1 MTSRLT
7 ALTAALA
14 LAILLAPSPIIA
26 QSCLPTGTITRV
38 SVSSGGAQAN
48 GASFTPDL
56 SGDGRSVA
64 FSSTAS
70 NLVASDTN
78 GAEDIFIYD
87 RQHCQT
93 QRGSVSTSGIQAN
106 GGSALPRF
114 SSDGRR
120 LVFESNASNL
130 VTSDLLGF
138 TDVFIRNVPNAQ
150 TERVSLTF
158 TQLEANGN
166 SLTAVTSA
174 EGRIVAFE
182 SFASNLTSTPDSLGF
197 RDVFARD
204 TLTSATSLISVST
217 SGTPGN
223 GESRWAAIS
232 DDGRYVVFQS
242 EASNLIPADGNA
254 HTDIFIRDR
263 QTSTTTRINGIGGAA
278 PNADSF
284 RPAISGDGRYIAF
297 TSLAANLAA
306 GDSVDLFADVFLH
319 DRAAGTTLKISSGAS
334 ADGVD
339 ISADGRF
346 IVYSAMQQVYLYDR
360 LTAQTTLVS
369 RNTVGAPGNGASGEP
384 AIAADGTTIAFA
396 SAATDLVPNDTNSAV
411 DIFALPRYAL
421 YGGNLLANGDFSAGF
436 GAWKAFAAPAA
447 TDIVYAVNGGVLE
460 FYRQPASESAVIFQ
474 PTGYPAATGTGLDA
488 EIDIGNASGVRKR
501 ITLLIHDADFSDL
514 QVCTFWLP
522 PNAPM
527 QTYRM
532 TARTSEAWSNVTL
545 SIYASSNDGAAAYR
559 VDNAALKLILTPT
572 SSRTLCFDPNAPPA
586 ALQPDGAEWL
596 ANGDFSAGLAN
607 WAQFFNINMQIS
619 GGVLEFQG
627 TGVPAG
633 VVFQE
638 TTQSASSGT
647 IIEARFDIGSSAPR
661 RRVTV
666 LLRDADFSDLQVCTF
681 WLPPNAALSSYVMR
695 AYTTEAWTGASISFY
710 PSTLGT
716 NGWYRV
722 DNVSF
727 RARPSLTIIGTE
739 CYPPGTAPADLGL
752 PALESPDLL
761 PALLPTATP
770 SGVEGALDEGSAA
783 PPVWSAPAELPL
795 LPTAAPDIP
804 DAGNEG
810 SVSE

>member
-1 MTSRLT
+1 MTNRLA
-7 ALTAALA
+7 ALIAALA
-14 LAILLAPSPIIA
+14 LAMLLAPSPISA
-26 QSCLPTGTITRV
+26 QGCLQTGTITRV

-48 GASFTPDL
+48 AASFTPDL
-56 SGDGRSVA
+56 SGDGRYVT
-64 FSSTAS
+64 FSSLAD
-70 NLVASDTN
+70 NLVPSDTN
-78 GAEDIFIYD
+78 SAEDIFVYD
-87 RQHCQT
+87 RHNCQT
-93 QRGSVSTSGIQAN
+93 QRVSVSTGGDQAN
-106 GGSALPRF
+106 GGSYLPRF
-114 SSDGRR
+114 STDGRR
-120 LVFESNASNL
+120 LVFESDASNL
-130 VTSDLLGF
+130 VTGDLLSF

-158 TQLEANGN
+158 TQLEANAN

-174 EGRIVAFE
+174 DGRFVAFE
-182 SFASNLTSTPDSLGF
+182 SLASNLTSTADTLGF
-197 RDVFARD
+197 RDIFVRD
-204 TLTSATSLISVST
+204 RLTSATSLISVST
-217 SGTPGN
+217 GGAPGS
-223 GESRWAAIS
+223 GESSWAAIS

-242 EASNLIPADGNA
+242 EASNLIPADGNTHA
-254 HTDIFIRDR
+254 DIFIRDR
-263 QTSTTTRINGIGGAA
+263 QTSTTTRINGVGGTA
-278 PNADSF
+278 PNEGSF
-284 RPAISGDGRYIAF
+284 RPVISGDGRYIAF
-297 TSLAANLAA
+297 TSLATNLAT

-319 DRAAGTTLKISSGAS
+319 DRQTAATTKISTGAS
-334 ADGVD
+334 AESVE
-339 ISADGRF
+339 ISGDGRF
-346 IVYSAMQQVYLYDR
+346 IVYSAMQQVYLFDR
-360 LTAQTTLVS
+360 LTGQTAPVS

-384 AIAADGTTIAFA
+384 SISADGTTITFA
-396 SAATDLVPNDTNSAV
+396 SAASDLVPNDTNSAA

-421 YGGNLLANGDFSAGF
+421 YDGNLLANGDFTAGF
-436 GAWKAFAAPAA
+436 GAWNAFSAPSAG
-447 TDIVYAVNGGVLE
+447 DIVYAVNGGVLE
-460 FYRQPASESAVIFQ
+460 FYRQPASESAVVFQ

-501 ITLLIHDADFSDL
+501 VTLLIHDADFSDL

-545 SIYASSNDGAAAYR
+545 SIYASSNDGAAAYQI
-559 VDNAALKLILTPT
+559 DNASLKLILTPT
-572 SSRTLCFDPNAPPA
+572 SARTLCFDPNAPPA
-586 ALQPDGAEWL
+586 ALQPDGSEWL
-596 ANGDFSAGLAN
+596 ANGDFSAGFAN
-607 WAQFFNINMQIS
+607 WAQFFNINTQIS

-627 TGVPAG
+627 TGVPTG

-661 RRVTV
+661 RRITV

-681 WLPPNAALSSYVMR
+681 WLPPNAALGSYVMR

-710 PSTLGT
+710 PSTPGT
-716 NGWYRV
+716 DGWYRV

-727 RARPSLTIIGTE
+727 RARPSLNIVGAE

-752 PALESPDLL
+752 PALVQDDLL
-761 PALLPTATP
+761 PALMPTATP
-770 SGVEGALDEGSAA
+770 SSMEGALDESSVT

-795 LPTAAPDIP
+795 LSTAAPDIP